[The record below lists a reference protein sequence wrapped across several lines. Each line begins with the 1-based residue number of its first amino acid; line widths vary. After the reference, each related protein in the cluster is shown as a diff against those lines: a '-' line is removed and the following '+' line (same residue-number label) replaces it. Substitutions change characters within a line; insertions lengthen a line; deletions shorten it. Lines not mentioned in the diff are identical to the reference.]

1 MTLEEIKAA
10 VEAGKT
16 VYHQTDDYQVIKD
29 GLGQWFITYLHGSR
43 YTIGLT
49 WRDGV
54 TMNGK
59 PEEFYIGEES

>member
-10 VEAGKT
+10 VDAGKT
-16 VYHQTDDYQVIKD
+16 VCWANTAYEVQKWSTGYIVVYIHND
-29 GLGQWFITYLHGSR
+29 SA
-43 YTIGLT
+43 IGLT

-59 PEEFYIGEES
+59 PEDFFIKEQA